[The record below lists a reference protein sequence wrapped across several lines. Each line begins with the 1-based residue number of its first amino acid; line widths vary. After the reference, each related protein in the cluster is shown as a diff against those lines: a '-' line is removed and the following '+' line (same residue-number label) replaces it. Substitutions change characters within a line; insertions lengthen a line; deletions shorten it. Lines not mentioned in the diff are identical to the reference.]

1 MPKFGVY
8 ASKTLLQGEYHPSV
22 TNIGLRPTIGTQSL
36 RSETYIMDFSGD
48 LYGQNIEVSL
58 MHFLRGEVKFDSLD
72 GLRAQ
77 IAADAQAVRNLIEVG
92 EHQNAGNTGGTV

>member
-1 MPKFGVY
+1 
-8 ASKTLLQGEYHPSV
+8 
-22 TNIGLRPTIGTQSL
+22 
-36 RSETYIMDFSGD
+36 
-48 LYGQNIEVSL
+48 

-77 IAADAQAVRNLIEVG
+77 IAADAQAVRNLVEVG